1 MKKQYSQH
9 GFDLV
14 ALEEFGQGYFVEAGA
29 TNGINLSNSY
39 LLELNGW
46 DGICCEPNPN
56 YQEALSRNRSCNI
69 EKKCLYDKSGKTLEF
84 AAGGDFSGV
93 VDDFAE
99 PTRESKRKA
108 MQQIKVQTISLNDLL
123 EKYNAP
129 FLTYLSLDTEG
140 SELRILKE
148 FDFARWSP
156 RLISVEHNSRY
167 REDNNAYL
175 NSIISFME
183 KMNYEGDV
191 VKQDILFRPN
201 DKP

>member
-29 TNGINLSNSY
+29 TNGINISNSY

-46 DGICCEPNPN
+46 DGICCEPNPKHH
-56 YQEALSRNRSCNI
+56 EALSRNRSCNI
-69 EKKCLYDKSGKTLEF
+69 EKKCLYDISGKTLEF
-84 AAGGDFSGV
+84 AAGGALSGV

-140 SELRILKE
+140 SELKILKE

-156 RLISVEHNSRY
+156 RLISVEHNSQY

-175 NSIISFME
+175 NSIISFMKE
-183 KMNYEGDV
+183 MKYEGEII
-191 VKQDILFRPN
+191 KSDILFRPN
-201 DKP
+201 DKS